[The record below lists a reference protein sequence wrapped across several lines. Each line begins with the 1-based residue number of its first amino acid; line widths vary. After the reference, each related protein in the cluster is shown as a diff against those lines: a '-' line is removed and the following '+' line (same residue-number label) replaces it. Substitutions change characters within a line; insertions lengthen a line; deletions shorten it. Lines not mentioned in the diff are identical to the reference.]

1 MAMMTN
7 SFPKT
12 DVYGSNIGLSTET
25 ALQIPDSELQSY
37 KIGSI
42 CGFLAWI
49 AYILAVWAFK
59 GVLVFL
65 YTRLT

>member
-1 MAMMTN
+1 MTTN
-7 SFPKT
+7 SFHPKT

-25 ALQIPDSELQSY
+25 ALQIPDSQVQSY
-37 KIGSI
+37 KIGSV
-42 CGFLAWI
+42 CAFVAWI